1 MNNHKLQ
8 KKSKQHMFNKR
19 TSHTKDHF
27 TPTDDTGTT
36 QKDKNTESKD
46 MNRISGYV
54 FPKKKSIDISYDLS

>member
-1 MNNHKLQ
+1 
-8 KKSKQHMFNKR
+8 MFNKR